1 MPAAIGLAS
10 EAALHNHLFTTRA
23 NRGSILRF
31 PHQDIMEQKPAPTED
46 HSLKR
51 ELKVGLAGLGMA
63 AGLIA
68 IFLLIMSYLAT
79 IVHEHFSGSLPFFLD
94 KG

>member
-1 MPAAIGLAS
+1 
-10 EAALHNHLFTTRA
+10 
-23 NRGSILRF
+23 
-31 PHQDIMEQKPAPTED
+31 
-46 HSLKR
+46 
-51 ELKVGLAGLGMA
+51 
-63 AGLIA
+63 LIA